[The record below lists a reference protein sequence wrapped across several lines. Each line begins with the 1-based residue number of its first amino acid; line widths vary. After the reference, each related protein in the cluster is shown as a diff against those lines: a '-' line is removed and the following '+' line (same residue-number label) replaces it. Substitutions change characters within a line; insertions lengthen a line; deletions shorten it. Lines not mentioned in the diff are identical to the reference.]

1 MKRKGFLRGAV
12 VSLAGAFLLPFLGVS
27 SPVNDPFTS
36 NQRDYWAFQKVER
49 PAVPKTSHTGTSYI
63 GWVRNPIDAF
73 VAAKLENKDIEPAA
87 RADKVTLIR
96 RATFDLIGLPPSPPE
111 VKAFVEDDSP
121 EAFQRVVNRLLDS
134 PHYGE
139 RWGRHW
145 LDLARYSDSEGFKS
159 DETRPNAWRY
169 RDYVIKAFND
179 DKPYDLFVKEQIA
192 GDELWPGNPD
202 AHVATAFNRHFPD
215 ESNAANLQQ
224 RRQEILHDITD
235 TVGATFL
242 GLTFGCAKC
251 HDHKFDPI
259 LQKDYY
265 RLQAFF
271 ANTAEYDE
279 VPMVSPAEL
288 REQRRKLAVW
298 KEATKDIRAEIDELF
313 KAKRDEDW
321 AHQVGRRTPETQ
333 RMLDREGGEHTPYER
348 QILRKHNW
356 EMKFLVGETRMAK
369 GLKGEEKERYE
380 QLQAKLAKYER
391 LHPGEL
397 PLGTG
402 VKDLGREA
410 SPTHVLGVSSY
421 DAPGEEVRPGF
432 LSILDPKPAVI
443 PDLPYVKST
452 GRRTALAHWVADR
465 DNPLTARVIVNR
477 LWHYHFGRGIV
488 ATPSDFGRMGGDPTH
503 PELLDW
509 LAAEFVDNGWSVKQM
524 HRLMMNSAAYQ
535 QSSAFREDANRAD
548 SMNRLFWRF
557 PPQRLEAEVIRDSA
571 LYVSGMLDPAMGG
584 PSVFPPLPPGM
595 PKPWGGWDVTEDPT
609 AHRRRSIYVFV
620 RRNARYPMLEA
631 FDMPDTHES
640 CARRTI
646 TTTAPQ
652 ALALLNSEQ
661 TVNWARGFAGRVL
674 QESGANFSSGV
685 VQAYEVAF
693 SREPDGWEKD
703 QALTFLERQAAV
715 IAKRQTAG
723 EKLALPTTVPD
734 GLAEPRAA
742 AFVDFCHTLLNANEF
757 VYRF

>member
-1 MKRKGFLRGAV
+1 MKRRRFWQTVV
-12 VSLAGAFLLPFLGVS
+12 VSVAAAILLPISSVS
-27 SPVNDPFTS
+27 SPVNDPFTPA
-36 NQRDYWAFQKVER
+36 QRKYWAFQKVER
-49 PAVPKTSHTGTSYI
+49 PAVPEASRA

-73 VAAKLENKDIEPAA
+73 VAAKLEGKGIKPAA
-87 RADKVTLIR
+87 RADKATLIR
-96 RATFDLIGLPPSPPE
+96 RATFDLIGLPPTPE
-111 VKAFVEDDSP
+111 EVRAFVEDDSP
-121 EAFQRVVNRLLDS
+121 EAFQKVVNRLLDS

-179 DKPYDLFVKEQIA
+179 DKPYDLFVREQIA
-192 GDELWPGNPD
+192 GDELWPGNPET
-202 AHVATAFNRHFPD
+202 HVATAFNRHFPD
-215 ESNAANLQQ
+215 ESNAANLRQ

-279 VPMVSPAEL
+279 VPMVGPAEFG
-288 REQRRKLAVW
+288 EHRRQLIEW
-298 KEATKDIRAEIDELF
+298 EEATKDVRAEIDELF
-313 KAKRDEDW
+313 QAQREESWK
-321 AHQVGRRTPETQ
+321 HQVGRRTPET
-333 RMLDREGGEHTPYER
+333 RKMLARERGEYTPYER

-356 EMKFLVGETRMAK
+356 EMRFLVGGTRMAK
-369 GLKGEEKERYE
+369 GLKGDEKERYE
-380 QLQAKLAKYER
+380 HLEAELAKYDHLR
-391 LHPGEL
+391 PAEL

-402 VKDLGREA
+402 VRDLGREA

-421 DAPGEEVRPGF
+421 EAPREEVQPGF
-432 LSILDPKPAVI
+432 LSILDPAPAVI
-443 PDLPYVKST
+443 PDLPHLDST
-452 GRRTALAHWVADR
+452 GRRTTLAGWIAGR
-465 DNPLTARVIVNR
+465 NNPLTARVMVNR
-477 LWHYHFGRGIV
+477 VWHYHFGRGIV
-488 ATPSDFGRMGGDPTH
+488 ATPSDFGLMGGNPTH

-524 HRLMMNSAAYQ
+524 HRLIMNSAAYQ
-535 QSSAFREDANRAD
+535 QSSAFREDANKAD
-548 SMNRLFWRF
+548 PMNRLFWRF
-557 PPQRLEAEVIRDSA
+557 PPQRLETEVIRDSA
-571 LYVSGMLDPAMGG
+571 LYVSEMLDLAVGG
-584 PSVFPPLPPGM
+584 PSVFPPLPLGM
-595 PKPWGGWDVTEDPT
+595 PTPRGGWNVAEQP
-609 AHRRRSIYVFV
+609 AEQQRRSVYVFV

-640 CARRTI
+640 CARRTV

-661 TVNWARGFAGRVL
+661 TINWARGFAGRVL
-674 QESGANFSSGV
+674 RDSGADFSAGV
-685 VQAYEVAF
+685 AQAYQVAF
-693 SREPDGWEKD
+693 SRNPDGWEKD
-703 QALTFLERQAAV
+703 HALTFLERQSKV
-715 IAKRQTAG
+715 IAERHAAG
-723 EKLALPTTVPD
+723 ETLALPTVAPE
-734 GLAEPRAA
+734 GLAAERAA